1 MILSLI
7 VAMDAQ
13 GIIGSRGQLPW
24 HLPDDLKRFKS
35 LTSGHPIIMGRK
47 TFASIGRPLPGR
59 TNIVITRSER
69 WPAPAGVVVVG
80 SLDAAIARCA
90 GAEEVFVIGGESIYR
105 LALARADRLYV
116 TRVHVSV
123 EGDARFPDPELSG
136 WKLASEEPHR
146 ADAKHAHGFTFQ
158 VYERLGR

>member
-7 VAMDAQ
+7 VAMDGQ
-13 GIIGSRGQLPW
+13 GVIGREGRLPW
-24 HLPDDLKRFKS
+24 HLPDDLRRFKS
-35 LTSGHPIIMGRK
+35 LTLGHPVIMGRK

-59 TNIVITRSER
+59 TNIVITRSEH
-69 WPAPAGVVVVG
+69 WTAPAGVVVVD
-80 SLDAAIARCA
+80 SLDAAIARCT

-116 TRVHVSV
+116 TRVHASV
-123 EGDARFPDPELSG
+123 EGDARFPDPDLTG
-136 WKLASEEPHR
+136 WKLASEEHHR
-146 ADAKHAHGFTFQ
+146 ADARHAHGFTFQ